1 MGKHVC
7 VSETPVL
14 VASISL
20 QPPFPRTPYHF
31 SQAHYSN
38 MTPPST
44 TSAAPIYKEPN
55 LKIST
60 EPFPSPPTFDDKY
73 EAREYHKSRLALAF
87 RVFHKFG
94 LDEGVAG
101 HITLRVGLEPRR
113 AIASEEG

>member
-1 MGKHVC
+1 
-7 VSETPVL
+7 
-14 VASISL
+14 
-20 QPPFPRTPYHF
+20 
-31 SQAHYSN
+31 
-38 MTPPST
+38 MTFPST